1 MKWEEVRKD
10 FPFDKFL
17 WDLYVFNVSDSDL
30 NTFLNALGKWGY
42 RISFSENDVELE
54 RPTSFQTVYSRIS
67 LCSPLLRI
75 DVGRLQ
81 FNWHFFADDELELDF
96 EPDQLTGQ
104 NDLDDL
110 LTFVERIG
118 RLLGKDAIVCP
129 ENSPDRPIL
138 RFDFRA
144 NCTLRVSA

>member
-10 FPFDKFL
+10 FPFDEFL
-17 WDLYVFNVSDSDL
+17 WDLYVFNVSVADL
-30 NTFLNALGKWGY
+30 DAFLKALDKWGY
-42 RISFSENDVELE
+42 RVSFSEDGVE
-54 RPTSFQTVYSRIS
+54 RAKPTSFQAVYSRSS
-67 LCSPLLRI
+67 LCSTLLKI
-75 DVGRLQ
+75 EVGRLQ

-96 EPDQLTGQ
+96 EPSQLTGQ

-118 RLLGKDAIVCP
+118 RLLGKDALVCP

-144 NCTLRVSA
+144 NCTLRVPA

>member
-1 MKWEEVRKD
+1 MKWEEVQKD
-10 FPFDKFL
+10 FPFDEFL
-17 WDLYVFNVSDSDL
+17 WDLYVFNASVTDL
-30 NTFLNALGKWGY
+30 DTVFRSLDMWGY
-42 RISFSENDVELE
+42 RISFSEDDVELE
-54 RPTSFQTVYSRIS
+54 KPTSFQAVYSRRS
-67 LCSPLLRI
+67 LCSTLLKI
-75 DVGRLQ
+75 EVGRLQ

-96 EPDQLTGQ
+96 EPCQLTGQ

-118 RLLGKDAIVCP
+118 RLLGRDVIVCP

-144 NCTLRVSA
+144 SCTLRVPA